1 MEIKEWSKVQVSHEI
16 SENQKSNILEDALAI
31 QIAFEDLRINKVE
44 KIDQRDLLMILN
56 KHSLILQ
63 IEFVILGEF
72 KDVKIK
78 AFLFTQLLKD
88 WCKYLWSEF
97 LSFNYLKIEVEYS
110 LINMSKNQSLYYSFK
125 WLGNVM
131 TCDKIYHQA

>member
-1 MEIKEWSKVQVSHEI
+1 MEIKEQSKVQVSHEI

-44 KIDQRDLLMILN
+44 KIYKRDLLMILN
-56 KHSLILQ
+56 KRSLMNKRSLILQ

-78 AFLFTQLLKD
+78 TFLFTQMLKD
-88 WCKYLWSEF
+88 
-97 LSFNYLKIEVEYS
+97 
-110 LINMSKNQSLYYSFK
+110 
-125 WLGNVM
+125 
-131 TCDKIYHQA
+131 

>member
-1 MEIKEWSKVQVSHEI
+1 MEIKEQSKVQVSHEI

-56 KHSLILQ
+56 KRSLILQ

-78 AFLFTQLLKD
+78 TFLFTKMRKELVQI
-88 WCKYLWSEF
+88 SMVR
-97 LSFNYLKIEVEYS
+97 I
-110 LINMSKNQSLYYSFK
+110 LIL
-125 WLGNVM
+125 
-131 TCDKIYHQA
+131 

>member
-1 MEIKEWSKVQVSHEI
+1 MEIKEQSKVQVSHEI

-56 KHSLILQ
+56 KRSLILQ

-78 AFLFTQLLKD
+78 AFLFTQMLKD
-88 WCKYLWSEF
+88 
-97 LSFNYLKIEVEYS
+97 
-110 LINMSKNQSLYYSFK
+110 
-125 WLGNVM
+125 
-131 TCDKIYHQA
+131 

>member
-1 MEIKEWSKVQVSHEI
+1 MEIKEQSKVQVSHEI

-78 AFLFTQLLKD
+78 AFLFTQMLKD
-88 WCKYLWSEF
+88 
-97 LSFNYLKIEVEYS
+97 
-110 LINMSKNQSLYYSFK
+110 
-125 WLGNVM
+125 
-131 TCDKIYHQA
+131 